1 MMSGSHDG
9 KSSGEQAK
17 GPGEH
22 AEAGDAGAARRAAE
36 TGPREDRDR
45 WGAAQPPG
53 TEEAHD
59 RAGSDRRRGLPDD
72 GGLVEGED

>member
-1 MMSGSHDG
+1 MMAESQDG
-9 KSSGEQAK
+9 K

-45 WGAAQPPG
+45 WAAARPPG

-59 RAGSDRRRGLPDD
+59 RAGSDRRRGLADD